1 MRRKMDRLPR
11 KAVIALGVVALV
23 LVGCGK
29 AEEVYQSAALP
40 NISLDRT
47 PSTSD
52 AGRVDPKKNSVTLR
66 VGDTAIAAAFRAHG
80 CGKPAPDFEGM
91 MRDQV
96 GGGLRVPDGLTLYDA
111 GVGHYTSR
119 KCGKRTK
126 ARAIGVY
133 GGKPGE
139 IARPHLP
146 HRAMVTKT
154 RLGRFWRLR
163 RTRTPSFP

>member
-1 MRRKMDRLPR
+1 MRREMDMLPR

-40 NISLDRT
+40 NISLDRA

-52 AGRVDPKKNSVTLR
+52 AGRVDPKRKSVELR
-66 VGDTAIAAAFRAHG
+66 TGDSAIVAAFRAHG
-80 CGKPAPDFEGM
+80 CGKPAPDFEKM

-96 GGGLRVPDGLTLYDA
+96 SGGLRVPEGITLYDA
-111 GVGHYTSR
+111 GIGRYTSK

-133 GGKPGE
+133 GGKPGTYV
-139 IARPHLP
+139 LSFFDGK
-146 HRAMVTKT
+146 TKKT
-154 RLGRFWRLR
+154 V
-163 RTRTPSFP
+163 SVK